1 MPFGRFA
8 GRSSSAG
15 DKFGRGGPDHPIR
28 HEPDQ
33 SGHQPGRM
41 LLNMGSADPGMLLPC
56 RLPANVET
64 LGTSPRRLLQRA
76 DRGAQLHLIG
86 VAPRDWRSV
95 GQRLPDARTS
105 QAQHSFT
112 PPLDRV
118 QCNTENPCP
127 IQTYGKKSDVL
138 WVTGAGRGRQLQMD
152 ECADAPSGEHRDPR
166 YGKAAER
173 V

>member
-86 VAPRDWRSV
+86 VAPRGRRS
-95 GQRLPDARTS
+95 GASACPTLEPAKRSTPSRLPSIAYNATRKTLVRSRLKGKNMTS
-105 QAQHSFT
+105 
-112 PPLDRV
+112 
-118 QCNTENPCP
+118 C
-127 IQTYGKKSDVL
+127 G
-138 WVTGAGRGRQLQMD
+138 VTGAGRGRQLQMD